1 MSNLNP
7 LCAANR
13 TFASPCGKSGASGQ
27 SEYFYGNALPDL
39 ELMSTFRSLVESAVV
54 RPRQAPV
61 RPRAKHSRPTGQLN
75 GNRYVGFDDGRGRG
89 TRTPDPRIMIPW
101 L

>member
-1 MSNLNP
+1 MSSLSS

-13 TFASPCGKSGASGQ
+13 TFASPCGKSGVSGQ

-54 RPRQAPV
+54 RPRQAREDHEV
-61 RPRAKHSRPTGQLN
+61 SIRGQLAN
-75 GNRYVGFDDGRGRG
+75 LMG
-89 TRTPDPRIMIPW
+89 TDMSALMMVAGEGLEPPTPG